1 MCYASSLRKWT
12 RGCNPRLIPPFRA
25 AEPQINWLYLLS
37 FPQHCWSSDNAFVP
51 PSFFCR
57 RVVLS
62 HQQRYASN
70 RSVTQGETADVV
82 WSFLS
87 SKPIGEPLL
96 PSFCRKTQPGARQ
109 WHGELKSGST
119 VSNPEIRRL
128 DLRTGNSILWS
139 LSADLARGNTE
150 LWAVAISKHAPW
162 QTPIWHDGVHR
173 HLLPLRNSEFCDTST
188 HIQTYGHNLRGISS
202 FNIRAGVVYS

>member
-1 MCYASSLRKWT
+1 MPLRLGNELEGAIHVLYPLSVSRNLKLISCT
-12 RGCNPRLIPPFRA
+12 FFPR
-25 AEPQINWLYLLS
+25 
-37 FPQHCWSSDNAFVP
+37 HCWSSDNAFVP

-70 RSVTQGETADVV
+70 CSVTQGETADVV

-96 PSFCRKTQPGARQ
+96 PSFCRKTQPDARQ

-128 DLRTGNSILWS
+128 DLRTGNSIL
-139 LSADLARGNTE
+139 
-150 LWAVAISKHAPW
+150 
-162 QTPIWHDGVHR
+162 
-173 HLLPLRNSEFCDTST
+173 
-188 HIQTYGHNLRGISS
+188 
-202 FNIRAGVVYS
+202 